1 MDALAE
7 VQRHD
12 TEDIPW
18 DHTAVHDPQHI
29 QPWARSQEP
38 WSLSLAALA
47 CMSVQVG
54 RQIKPLSQRPCTR
67 SLSCQY
73 VFPYHLQTLS
83 YILMPCHFEYQHPGR
98 TLNIK
103 RKKTTTTFF
112 FTIEAGFV
120 KVVKSRIILPFR
132 VSVGPIDL
140 SVFSCFN
147 YVFLSSPDIY
157 ASC

>member
-12 TEDIPW
+12 TRGHSLGPRSRARSRT
-18 DHTAVHDPQHI
+18 HTARPC
-29 QPWARSQEP
+29 SQEP

-73 VFPYHLQTLS
+73 IFPYHLQTLS
-83 YILMPCHFEYQHPGR
+83 YILMPCHCEYQHPGR

-103 RKKTTTTFF
+103 RQNNNKKQVL
-112 FTIEAGFV
+112 V
-120 KVVKSRIILPFR
+120 KWWNPESSSHLECP
-132 VSVGPIDL
+132 VGPTDL
-140 SVFSCFN
+140 SVSSCFN
-147 YVFLSSPDIY
+147 YLFLSSPDIY
-157 ASC
+157 R